1 VYITGWLGYRSK
13 VPALLVADGDASTRT
28 LVACALGRVGLEV
41 REFDSGAGVLAD
53 ARSERPSLV
62 VLEVELADITGYEV
76 CRELRDA
83 YGDSLPIVFISGTR
97 TEPIDRVAGLL
108 IGAHD
113 YLVKPLDPGELLVR
127 VRRLVEAARVGHHA
141 PPKASVLKRLTARER
156 EVLLLLADGLRQPEI
171 AQQLVISPK
180 TVATHIQ
187 RVLEKLGVH
196 SRSQAVAVA
205 HRMGL
210 PNESR

>member
-1 VYITGWLGYRSK
+1 MVT
-13 VPALLVADGDASTRT
+13 VLVADRDVSARR
-28 LVACALGRVGLEV
+28 LVSSALKRVGLVV
-41 REFDSGAGVLAD
+41 REFESGAGALAD
-53 ARSERPSLV
+53 ARSERPALV

-76 CRELRDA
+76 CRELRDL

-113 YLVKPLDPGELLVR
+113 YLVKPLDPDELLVR
-127 VRRLVEAARVGHHA
+127 VRRLVEAAPVGHY
-141 PPKASVLKRLTARER
+141 PPPPASLLGRLTTRER
-156 EVLLLLADGLRQPEI
+156 EVLTLLANGLRQPDI

-187 RVLEKLGVH
+187 RILEKLEVH

-205 HRMGL
+205 HRAEFPSG
-210 PNESR
+210 